1 MTDKSSNFFVR
12 LWFGFW
18 RLLRNYLVFVG
29 IMTTVLLFTVGV
41 ALKRGSSM
49 ELDLPKVS
57 LSKDKPSVLWLEL
70 SGRVTEVEPSFS
82 ELVMSRLLGGEDEI
96 YLPTIRKALTKA
108 AKDDRIKEFAINIMP
123 VRATPAEYAA
133 LRKAIAQFRETSG
146 KPVQVYL
153 ADVSDW
159 TYYVASAG
167 TKITLNPA
175 GELSLPGPTFQ
186 LVYFGDALKKLG
198 LSFEV
203 VRAGKYKS
211 AFEPFVQNTPSEP
224 TLEEYN
230 SMQSSLLDHI
240 VAAVVAGRG
249 KDESTV
255 RGWFKKS
262 LFTPEEARQAGIVD
276 VLGYLPSNEQQVED
290 EDKLHLEDYLA
301 ATKRDP
307 EQKEVVSD
315 KGGIALINATGE
327 IHMSAESSGPTGSDS
342 GINPK
347 DMRKELLWAQND
359 KDVKAIVLRISSPGG
374 SATASDMIWNDI
386 NALAATK
393 PVIVSMGAYAASG
406 GYYIAAPA
414 SRIYA
419 EPTTITGSIGVI
431 GMLPSAEA
439 FGDKWGVNFHMVSSS
454 DRKQLLDLGSKASA
468 EDKALLDRNI
478 AYVYRTFTRKV
489 AEGRKIPVEKVE
501 AIAQGR
507 VYTGLQA
514 KEIGLVDEIGG
525 LDVALAK
532 AKELAGFDANKLYP
546 VLQYEGDSFSLSQC
560 LRGPGR
566 MAECLRRSG
575 SKLTAP
581 VTRMMISESGP
592 EAIANKVARWATEP
606 GAGRA
611 DRALTL
617 WTGYLSL
624 VWQ

>member
-1 MTDKSSNFFVR
+1 MTDKSSNLFVR

-29 IMTTVLLFTVGV
+29 VMTTLLWVGLAV

-57 LSKDKPSVLWLEL
+57 LSKEKPSVLWLEL
-70 SGRVTEVEPSFS
+70 SGKVTEVEPSFTD
-82 ELVMSRLLGGEDEI
+82 LIMSRLIGGEEEI
-96 YLPTIRKALTKA
+96 YLPTVRKALSKA

-133 LRKAIAQFRETSG
+133 LRKAILEFRETSG
-146 KPVQVYL
+146 KPVLVYM

-159 TYYVASAG
+159 TYYVATAG
-167 TKITLNPA
+167 TKIILNPA

-186 LVYFGDALKKLG
+186 LVYFGEALKKLG

-211 AFEPFVQNTPSEP
+211 AFEPFVQNVPSEP

-240 VAAVVAGRG
+240 VDLVGKGRG

-262 LFTPEEARQAGIVD
+262 LFTPEEAQRSGIVD
-276 VLGYLPSNEQQVED
+276 QLGYLPR
-290 EDKLHLEDYLA
+290 EDKPADSEDRLHLDDYLA

-307 EQKEVVSD
+307 EQKELVSD
-315 KGGIALINATGE
+315 KGGIALITATGE
-327 IHMSAESSGPTGSDS
+327 IHMSSQASGPTGSDD

-347 DMRKELLWAQND
+347 DMRKELLWALDNE
-359 KDVKAIVLRISSPGG
+359 DVKAVVLRISSPGG
-374 SATASDMIWNDI
+374 SATASDMIWHDI
-386 NALAATK
+386 NSLAAVK

-414 SRIYA
+414 QRIYA

-439 FGDKWGVNFHMVSSS
+439 FADKWGVNFHMVSSS
-454 DRKQLLDLGSKASA
+454 DRRQLLNLGSKASA
-468 EDKALLDRNI
+468 EDKALLEKNI
-478 AYVYRTFTRKV
+478 ASVYRTFTRKV
-489 AEGRKIPVEKVE
+489 AEGRKMPVEKVE

-525 LDVALAK
+525 LDVALRK
-532 AKELAGFDANKLYP
+532 AKELAGFDTGKLYP
-546 VLQYEGDSFSLSQC
+546 VLHYEGESFSLSEC
-560 LRGPGR
+560 LRSPSR

-575 SKLTAP
+575 GKMAAP
-581 VTRMMISESGP
+581 MTRLIANEEGP
-592 EAIANKVARWATEP
+592 QAIATQVARWATSP
-606 GAGRA
+606 GA
-611 DRALTL
+611 DRAMTL

-624 VWQ
+624 IWQ

>member
-1 MTDKSSNFFVR
+1 MTDKTSNVLVR

-18 RLLRNYLVFVG
+18 RTVRNYFLFVG
-29 IMTTVLLFTVGV
+29 VMTTLFFLALGV
-41 ALKRGSSM
+41 AIKRGGRM
-49 ELDLPKVS
+49 EVDLPKS
-57 LSKDKPSVLWLEL
+57 NLSKEKPSVLWLEL
-70 SGRVTEVEPSFS
+70 AGRVTEVEPSFADM
-82 ELVMSRLLGGEDEI
+82 VMSRLLGGEEEV
-96 YLPTIRKALTKA
+96 YLPSVRKALTKA
-108 AKDDRIKEFAINIMP
+108 AKDERIKEFAINMMP
-123 VRATPAEYAA
+123 LRATPADFAA
-133 LRKAIAQFRETSG
+133 LRKAIMEFRQTSG
-146 KPVQVYL
+146 KPVHVYM

-175 GELSLPGPTFQ
+175 GELNLPGPNFQ

-211 AFEPFVQNTPSEP
+211 AFEPFVANVPSEP

-240 VAAVVAGRG
+240 VAAVGAGRG

-262 LFTPEEARQAGIVD
+262 LFTPEDAQRAGIVD
-276 VLGYLPSNEQQVED
+276 QLGYLPREEKSAED
-290 EDKLHLEDYLA
+290 SEKLHLDDYLA
-301 ATKRDP
+301 ITKHDP
-307 EQKEVVSD
+307 ESKETVTD
-315 KGGIALINATGE
+315 KGGIALIKATGE
-327 IHMSAESSGPTGSDS
+327 IHMSSQASGPTSSDE

-347 DMRKELLWAQND
+347 DMRKELNWALDND
-359 KDVKAIVLRISSPGG
+359 EVKAVVLRISSPGG
-374 SATASDMIWNDI
+374 SATASDMIWGDI
-386 NALAATK
+386 NALAAVK

-414 SRIYA
+414 QRIYA

-439 FGDKWGVNFHMVSSS
+439 FADKWGVNFHMISSS

-468 EDKALLDRNI
+468 EDKALLERNI
-478 AYVYRTFTRKV
+478 ASVYRTFTRKV
-489 AEGRKIPVEKVE
+489 AEGRKMPVEKVE

-525 LDVALAK
+525 LDVALKK

-546 VLQYEGDSFSLSQC
+546 VLHYEEDSFSISEC
-560 LRGPGR
+560 LRRPSR

-575 SKLTAP
+575 SHLRSP
-581 VTRMMISESGP
+581 VSRLVAETSGP
-592 EAIANKVARWATEP
+592 ETLATKIAKWAVEP
-606 GAGRA
+606 GS
-611 DRALTL
+611 DRTLAL

-624 VWQ
+624 IWQ